1 MVDRKVKSRSSW
13 RAAKIGARALFSC
26 VALAWVLHKTPL
38 RTIASALSAADLPL
52 LLGGLALNFFARL
65 AAAERTL
72 VISRALGLSISRWQ
86 TIETLFISNFYAL
99 LSPGP
104 VLSGVVTVYRYREH
118 GASVSASFGAL
129 LASRAIECIVFVALG
144 VGCLLAD
151 SRISL
156 AAVHYPLALATAA
169 LAAAGI
175 GVIYWWWSHKRWNRR
190 SEANDGRHTSTG
202 ASIGTS
208 KGIAASWRA
217 VRHEVMR
224 RGPGMAFQAGIP
236 AAVQVIL
243 SGAAVQLLARSVGIE
258 LPLLTSIWVT
268 AAVYAVVLLPI
279 SVAGVG
285 VREVTLTSALGL
297 LGINASLAVALS
309 ILLLADPIINAFIGG
324 FMQLRS
330 TLGAVQRQA

>member
-1 MVDRKVKSRSSW
+1 MAA
-13 RAAKIGARALFSC
+13 RAALSC
-26 VALAWVLHKTPL
+26 AALAWVLHKTPL
-38 RTIASALSAADLPL
+38 RTIASALNSADLPL
-52 LLGGLALNFFARL
+52 LLGGLALNFLARL

-129 LASRAIECIVFVALG
+129 LASRMIECILFVALG
-144 VGCLLAD
+144 VACLLAD

-156 AAVHYPLALATAA
+156 ATVHYPLALATAA

-190 SEANDGRHTSTG
+190 SEANRSEANDRPRTSPGTYTGTGTSTG
-202 ASIGTS
+202 TFR
-208 KGIAASWRA
+208 GIAAGWRT

-224 RGPGMAFQAGIP
+224 RGPGMAFEAAIP

-243 SGAAVQLLARSVGIE
+243 ASAAVQLLARSVGID

-285 VREVTLTSALGL
+285 VREVTLTGALGL

-330 TLGAVQRQA
+330 TLEAVQRQA